1 MWRSR
6 LAASTPTPG
15 NKLREGTSSRTL
27 PRRKRDISRP
37 PSPHGHRAESV
48 TNHPQSSSRHHLAHH
63 PQLGVSPLPLVGRG
77 SDAAIHLQTAGATTA
92 RTRAPAAAAM
102 RRKSAGKTIVDH
114 LDHLVDET
122 LPAMGVTEEDVD
134 VLNVVA
140 TTTSNSF
147 SWDRSP
153 PARITSQTCVRRQEF
168 SAMASAMP
176 LRRRGG

>member
-1 MWRSR
+1 MAPLQDPSR
-6 LAASTPTPG
+6 
-15 NKLREGTSSRTL
+15 R
-27 PRRKRDISRP
+27 
-37 PSPHGHRAESV
+37 
-48 TNHPQSSSRHHLAHH
+48 HLAHH
-63 PQLGVSPLPLVGRG
+63 PQLGVTPLPLVGRG

-122 LPAMGVTEEDVD
+122 LQAMGVTEEDVD

-140 TTTSNSF
+140 TTTSNSL

-153 PARITSQTCVRRQEF
+153 PAWITSQTRVRRQEF